1 MAARDGG
8 LGFMREAG
16 ARSSTASWD
25 RIDGVEMEA
34 ADVSRDNALSVEASL
49 QGVLIVR
56 FFAYTVL
63 AVSMDGGAQVLTA
76 LRASVATATVT
87 IL

>member
-1 MAARDGG
+1 
-8 LGFMREAG
+8 MREAG
-16 ARSSTASWD
+16 ARSSTASWE
-25 RIDGVEMEA
+25 RIEGVEMEA
-34 ADVSRDNALSVEASL
+34 ADVDASL
-49 QGVLIVR
+49 HGVLIVR

-76 LRASVATATVT
+76 FRASVACATVT